1 MQTKLTINSPSDS
14 AAELEDWDE
23 EQNKAP
29 TIQEEVAEELL
40 YHLGKHKSMEQDT
53 THQRIPKDLLEV
65 LTKPFSII
73 YEQPWLTG
81 VVPAEWRFSNMTLI
95 YKKDQKDHL
104 GNSRAVCLTSI
115 PGNITEQVISSAII
129 QHTQDNPVIRTSEFL
144 KGRSSLTNLVSFY
157 N

>member
-1 MQTKLTINSPSDS
+1 MQTKLTINPPSDL
-14 AAELEDWDE
+14 AGELEDWDE

-29 TIQEEVAEELL
+29 TIQEEVAEE
-40 YHLGKHKSMEQDT
+40 HKSMEQDT
-53 THQRIPKDLLEV
+53 THQRIPKNLLEV